1 MTEHVRRPSS
11 GPRSNGRFQ
20 SLLTRRQVVGG
31 AAALGLSSALG
42 GLRVPAARAGGA
54 APQAIALPTPGQVQ
68 ADFQRMVD
76 FGPRLTGSASHN
88 AYIAWLEQEFTA
100 AGLELIPCDVYETER
115 WLAQDYGL
123 EVLEGPAAGPARV
136 AAYYPRSQAT
146 SASGVTGPL
155 IYGGTA
161 PAPSISGDDPA
172 ALEQALAVY
181 PGELESWATGLSG
194 TLGSTTQGAVLLI
207 DVPAPLPATT
217 AIFLP
222 PYSTYLNW
230 PGHTEADWI
239 AADYK
244 RPWLVPG
251 VAMAPTAPFQDLG
264 AVAVVFIV
272 DASYDAFKGCYGPFE
287 SGFQNLPTL
296 YVDRDAGAALRSQAA
311 TRPNTR
317 VTLTATL
324 DKVPSA
330 AVTAVLPGESDEVII
345 FNTHTDGTGFV
356 EENGG
361 VAFVHLA
368 RYFASL
374 PPTQRLKRTLVF
386 AAWPGHFSADLPQC
400 QGWIDAHP
408 DIMQRAA
415 AALTVEHLGCTEWDD
430 KLDGGYQPTGLP
442 EAWAIWTTQG
452 QMFDTTR
459 DAVIAHNLPRTAL
472 MLPPAQFG
480 VGGAFQSY
488 GIPQIGAIA
497 GPYYLV
503 TISDNGDMDKLDASL
518 AATQIAFLAD
528 LATRLDP
535 IAAAQL
541 RQGDPTLGYGGT
553 ATAPNTAVEQ
563 GCVAATPPPTPGCP
577 QATGRLSGTTL
588 GLVKLGMTRAQVHHA
603 YHHSSNHGTRYEDF
617 FCLTPIGVRVGY
629 ASPALLKTL
638 SKTERR
644 RFEGRVVWAS
654 TSNDHYDIHGVRP
667 GATLAAARKHLKL
680 TGPFHIGLNEW
691 YLAPYGSSTAV
702 LKVRHGT
709 VEEIGIAEKSLTKGH
724 QHQRAFLKSF
734 S

>member
-1 MTEHVRRPSS
+1 MSEQDPSRPRTGGRRS
-11 GPRSNGRFQ
+11 FE
-20 SLLTRRQVVGG
+20 LALTRRQALAGT
-31 AAALGLSSALG
+31 AALGLSAAVG
-42 GLRVPAARAGGA
+42 GMRVSGARAAR
-54 APQAIALPTPGQVQ
+54 PRQQPIPLPTPAQVK

-76 FGPRLTGSASHN
+76 FGPRLTGTDAHN

-100 AGLELIPCDVYETER
+100 AGLQLVPCDVYETER

-123 EVLEGPAAGPARV
+123 DVLEGTGAGQVKV
-136 AAYYPRSQAT
+136 AAYYPRSQQT
-146 SASGVTGPL
+146 SAAGVTGPL
-155 IYGGTA
+155 VYGGVA

-172 ALEQALAVY
+172 ALEDAIAAY
-181 PGELESWATGLSG
+181 PGQVESWASGLSG
-194 TLGSTTQGAVLLI
+194 TLGSTLQGAVLLI
-207 DVPAPLPATT
+207 DVPAPVPATT

-230 PGHTEADWI
+230 PGHSEADWVG
-239 AADYK
+239 ADYK
-244 RPWLVPG
+244 RPWLLPG
-251 VAMAPTAPFQDLG
+251 VAMVPTSPFEELG
-264 AVAVVFIV
+264 AAAVVFIV

-287 SGFQNLPTL
+287 SGFQDLPAL
-296 YVDRDAGAALRSQAA
+296 YVDRDTGATLRSQAA
-311 TRPNTR
+311 SRPSTR

-330 AVTAVLPGESDEVII
+330 AVTAVLPGASDEVII

-368 RYFASL
+368 RYFATL
-374 PPTQRLKRTLVF
+374 PPAKRLKRTLVF

-408 DIMQRAA
+408 DIVKRAA

-452 QMFDTTR
+452 QMEEITQA
-459 DAVIAHNLPRTAL
+459 AVIAHDLPRTAL
-472 MLPPAQFG
+472 MRPPAQFG

-503 TISDNGDMDKLDASL
+503 TISDNGDMDKLDPSL
-518 AATQIAFLAD
+518 AATQIEFLAD

-535 IAAAQL
+535 IPAETL
-541 RQGDPTLGYGGT
+541 REGDPTLGYGGT
-553 ATAPNTAVEQ
+553 AGGPNTAKEEV
-563 GCVAATPPPTPGCP
+563 CTPPPPDCP
-577 QATGRLSGTTL
+577 AATGKLSGRTL
-588 GLVKLGMTRAQVHHA
+588 GLVRLGMTRAQARAA
-603 YHHSSNHGTRYEDF
+603 YRHSSNRGKTYEDF

-629 ASPALLKTL
+629 ASRALLTTL
-638 SKTERR
+638 TEAQRK
-644 RFEGRVVWAS
+644 RFKGRVVWAS
-654 TSNDHYDIHGVRP
+654 TSNDYYDLHGVRP
-667 GATLAAARKHLKL
+667 GDTLAAARRRLRL
-680 TGPFHIGLNEW
+680 TGPFHIGLNHW
-691 YLAPYGSSTAV
+691 YLTPNGPSTGV

-709 VEEIGIAEKSLTKGH
+709 VEEIGIATKSLTQDH
-724 QHQRAFLKSF
+724 AAQRTFLKSF